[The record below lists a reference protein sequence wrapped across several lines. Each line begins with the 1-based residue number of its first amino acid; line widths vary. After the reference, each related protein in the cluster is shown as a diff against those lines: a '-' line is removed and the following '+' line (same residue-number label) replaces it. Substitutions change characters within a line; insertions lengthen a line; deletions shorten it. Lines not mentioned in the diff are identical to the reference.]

1 LAEPRYTIV
10 SADCH
15 AGGSSQEYFALLD
28 PRYHEAYER
37 WRASYSNPFS
47 DLQGGVK
54 TRNWDDERR
63 VADLHADGVVA
74 EVVFPNTIP
83 PFFPSSALIARP
95 PTDEDLELRLAGIR
109 CHNRWLV
116 DFCARRPAERVGIA
130 QLFLNDVP
138 EAVADV
144 RVAAEH
150 GFAILVPSVPDDTPL
165 EPLYSTAYD
174 PIWAACQELGV
185 VVNHHSGSGAPDYG
199 THAAAGM
206 VFLAETTFWSRRA
219 LTHLLLGGV
228 FERFPELRFVI
239 TEQGASWI
247 PAVLEQLDG
256 FWRQARQTGRIGE
269 MKYLPEDLTPMAPS
283 EYFHRNVWVASSF
296 PSPVEAESRRQLG
309 PDRFLW
315 GSDYP
320 HHEATFPYSREALRR
335 SFAGADHDEL
345 RRVLGGN
352 AAAVYGFDLDALAPL
367 AEQFGPT
374 PEEIDVPLST
384 IPTDAWSPA
393 FTRA

>member
-1 LAEPRYTIV
+1 LSEAPYTVI

-28 PRYHEAYER
+28 PVHHEAYER
-37 WRASYSNPFS
+37 WRAGYSNPFS

-63 VADLHADGVVA
+63 VADLRADGIVA

-95 PTDEDLELRLAGIR
+95 PTDDDYELRLAGIR

-116 DFCARRPAERVGIA
+116 DFCARRPGERRGVA
-130 QLFLNDVP
+130 QLFLNDVG

-144 RVAAEH
+144 RFAADH
-150 GFAILVPSVPDDTPL
+150 GLAVLLPSVPDDTPL
-165 EPLYSTAYD
+165 EPLYSPAYD
-174 PIWAACQELGV
+174 PIWAACQEHDV

-199 THAAAGM
+199 PHPAAGM

-219 LTHLLLGGV
+219 LTHLLVGGV
-228 FERFPELRFVI
+228 FERFPGLRLVI

-247 PAVLEQLDG
+247 PAVLDQLDG
-256 FWRQARQTGRIGE
+256 FWRQARDTGRIGE
-269 MKYLPEDLTPMAPS
+269 LKYLPEDLTPMAPS
-283 EYFHRNVWVASSF
+283 EYFHRNVWVAASF
-296 PSPVEAESRRQLG
+296 PSPAEAASRSLLG
-309 PDRFLW
+309 ADRFLW

-320 HHEATFPYSREALRR
+320 HHEATFPYTRESLRR

-345 RRVLGGN
+345 RRVLGAN
-352 AAAVYGFDLDALAPL
+352 TAAVYGFDLDALAPL
-367 AEQFGPT
+367 AEEFGPT
-374 PEEIDVPLST
+374 PEEIDVPLPT

-393 FTRA
+393 FTRS

>member
-1 LAEPRYTIV
+1 MDRYTV
-10 SADCH
+10 LSADCH

-28 PRYHEAYER
+28 PAYHEAYER
-37 WRASYSNPFS
+37 WRGSFSNPFS
-47 DLQGGVK
+47 DLQTGVR

-63 VADLHADGVVA
+63 LADLEGDGIVA

-95 PTDEDLELRLAGIR
+95 PTDDDFELRLAGIR

-116 DFCARRPAERVGIA
+116 DFCGRQPDRRRGVA
-130 QLFLNDVP
+130 QLFLNDVA

-144 RVAAEH
+144 RFAAEH
-150 GFAILVPSVPDDTPL
+150 GFAVLVPSVPDDTPL

-174 PIWAACQELGV
+174 PIWAACEELGV

-199 THAAAGM
+199 PHAAAGM

-228 FERFPELRFVI
+228 FERFPALKLVI

-247 PAVLEQLDG
+247 PPVLEQLDG
-256 FWRQARQTGRIGE
+256 FWRQARTTGRIGE
-269 MKYLPEDLTPMAPS
+269 IKYLPEDLTPMAPS

-296 PSPVEAESRRQLG
+296 PSPSEAESRRTLG
-309 PDRFLW
+309 ADRFLW

-320 HHEATFPYSREALRR
+320 HHEATFPYTREALRR
-335 SFAGADHDEL
+335 SFAGADPEEL
-345 RRVLGGN
+345 QRVLGGN
-352 AAAVYGFDLDALAPL
+352 TAAVYRFDLDALAPL
-367 AEQFGPT
+367 AERFGPT
-374 PEEIDVPLST
+374 HEEIAVPLT
-384 IPTDAWSPA
+384 TLPTDAWSPA
-393 FTRA
+393 FTRP

>member
-1 LAEPRYTIV
+1 VI

-28 PRYHEAYER
+28 PAHHEAYDR
-37 WRASYSNPFS
+37 WRSAYSNPFS
-47 DLQGGVK
+47 DLQTGVK

-63 VADLHADGVVA
+63 LADQQADGVVA

-95 PTDEDLELRLAGIR
+95 PTDEDFELRLAGIR

-116 DFCARRPAERVGIA
+116 EFCDRLPGRRRGVA
-130 QLFLNDVP
+130 QLFLNDVD

-144 RVAAEH
+144 RFAASH
-150 GFAILVPSVPDDTPL
+150 GFAVLVPSVPDDTPL
-165 EPLYSTAYD
+165 EPLWSPAYD
-174 PIWAACQELGV
+174 PIWAACESLGV

-199 THAAAGM
+199 PHAAAGM

-219 LTHLLLGGV
+219 LTHVLLGGV
-228 FERFPELRFVI
+228 FERFPDLRFVV

-247 PAVLEQLDG
+247 PAVLDQLDG
-256 FWRQARQTGRIGE
+256 FWRQARSTGRIGE
-269 MKYLPEDLTPMAPS
+269 IKYRPEDLTPLAPS

-296 PSPVEAESRRQLG
+296 PSPVEAASRTALG

-320 HHEATFPYSREALRR
+320 HHESTFPYTRESLRR
-335 SFAGADHDEL
+335 SFAGTDHDEL

-352 AAAVYGFDLDALAPL
+352 AAALYGFDLDALAPL

>member
-1 LAEPRYTIV
+1 MRYTVI

-15 AGGSSQEYFALLD
+15 AGGSSQEYLALLD
-28 PRYHEAYER
+28 PAHHEAYER
-37 WRASYSNPFS
+37 WRSSFSNPFS
-47 DLQGGVK
+47 DLQAGVR

-63 VADLHADGVVA
+63 LADQEGDGVVG

-95 PTDEDLELRLAGIR
+95 PTDDDFELRLAGIR

-116 DFCARRPAERVGIA
+116 EFCARQPERRRGVA
-130 QLFLNDVP
+130 QLFLNDVG

-144 RVAAEH
+144 HFAAEH
-150 GFAILVPSVPDDTPL
+150 GFAVLIPSVPDDTPL
-165 EPLYSTAYD
+165 EPLYSAAYD
-174 PIWAACQELGV
+174 PIWAACEELGV
-185 VVNHHSGSGAPDYG
+185 IVNHHSGTGAPDYG

-228 FERFPELRFVI
+228 FERFADLKLVI

-247 PAVLEQLDG
+247 PPVLEQLDG
-256 FWRQARQTGRIGE
+256 FWRQARTTGRIGE
-269 MKYLPEDLTPMAPS
+269 LKYAPDDLTPMAPS

-296 PSPVEAESRRQLG
+296 PSPVEAESRRALG
-309 PDRFLW
+309 ADRFLW

-320 HHEATFPYSREALRR
+320 HHESTFPYTREALRR
-335 SFAGADHDEL
+335 SFAGVEPEEL
-345 RRVLGGN
+345 QRVVGGN
-352 AAAVYGFDLDALAPL
+352 TAAVYGFDLAALAPL
-367 AEQFGPT
+367 AARIGPT
-374 PEEIDVPLST
+374 HEEIAVPLTT
-384 IPTDAWSPA
+384 IPDDAWSPA
-393 FTRA
+393 FTRP